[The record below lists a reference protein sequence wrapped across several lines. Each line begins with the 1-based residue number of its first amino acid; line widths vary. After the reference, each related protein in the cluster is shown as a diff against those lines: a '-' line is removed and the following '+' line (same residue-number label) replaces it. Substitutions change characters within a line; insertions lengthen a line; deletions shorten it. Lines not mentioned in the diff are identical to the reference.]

1 MPASAAQPPPASAA
15 QPPPAPAAAAAPPA
29 VAKPVRAA
37 KAKAAEVDA
46 TTTGA
51 PAQHEKAP
59 PSPAPVASAG
69 AEADEAAPPSAV
81 PTPPTGDLAVLRD
94 RWPEIVARISAHPP
108 TKPLIVVCRPISVE
122 DGIVTL
128 GFPEDKSF
136 LRAVAERRRTVLEEN
151 ISAVLGRSVGV
162 RCVATNIDV
171 VPDLPSDE
179 EAAWILAEAR
189 RIFGEEGADP
199 AEVG

>member
-1 MPASAAQPPPASAA
+1 VPPE
-15 QPPPAPAAAAAPPA
+15 PPAPAAAPPETPAPA
-29 VAKPVRAA
+29 VAGPAA
-37 KAKAAEVDA
+37 
-46 TTTGA
+46 
-51 PAQHEKAP
+51 
-59 PSPAPVASAG
+59 
-69 AEADEAAPPSAV
+69 
-81 PTPPTGDLAVLRD
+81 TGDLAVLRD
-94 RWPEIVARISAHPP
+94 RWPEVVARISAHPP

-122 DGIVTL
+122 DGVVIL
-128 GFPEDKSF
+128 GFPEDKAF
-136 LRAVAERRRTVLEEN
+136 LRDVAERRRQVLEEN
-151 ISAVLGRSVGV
+151 ISAVLGRSVAV

>member
-1 MPASAAQPPPASAA
+1 VPLAAASVA
-15 QPPPAPAAAAAPPA
+15 APAA
-29 VAKPVRAA
+29 
-37 KAKAAEVDA
+37 
-46 TTTGA
+46 
-51 PAQHEKAP
+51 
-59 PSPAPVASAG
+59 S
-69 AEADEAAPPSAV
+69 
-81 PTPPTGDLAVLRD
+81 GDLAVLRD

-108 TKPLIVVCRPISVE
+108 TKPLIGVCRPISVE

-128 GFPEDKSF
+128 GFPEDKAF
-136 LRAVAERRRTVLEEN
+136 LRDVAERRRGVLEEN

-171 VPDLPSDE
+171 LPDLPSDE